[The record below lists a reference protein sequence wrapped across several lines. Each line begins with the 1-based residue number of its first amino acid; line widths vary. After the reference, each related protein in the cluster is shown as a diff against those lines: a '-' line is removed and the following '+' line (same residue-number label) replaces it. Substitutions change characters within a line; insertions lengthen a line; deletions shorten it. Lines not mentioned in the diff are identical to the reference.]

1 MEIARVKVVDWSGL
15 TKEGSKNSQ
24 TSLRRDV
31 LEKVPV
37 GRHGSKFRREKALV
51 RGNSI
56 CRFLSEC
63 TVESFGHLGDL
74 NRWLLEKMKPVVV
87 HSVVKQ

>member
-37 GRHGSKFRREKALV
+37 GRHGSKFRREKHLFEGPLETAA
-51 RGNSI
+51 
-56 CRFLSEC
+56 FYLS
-63 TVESFGHLGDL
+63 VQLKASAI
-74 NRWLLEKMKPVVV
+74 
-87 HSVVKQ
+87 SAI